1 MSQADIFLKLDTV
14 PGESQD
20 DKHKNELEIQSY
32 SWGASN
38 LGTADIGGGNSAG
51 KAQFQDFHFT
61 VPLGKAADLLFLR
74 CVSGD
79 HIPKATL
86 TQRKAGK
93 TPQDAL
99 QIVFDNVMLTNV
111 NIGNS
116 TGAGLGTMQVSFNF
130 ESYKIQAFE
139 QCADGTTKKCGNTGW
154 NQKKGVKV

>member
-14 PGESQD
+14 PVESQD
-20 DKHKNELEIQSY
+20 EKHKGELEILSY

-38 LGTADIGGGNSAG
+38 LGMVAVGGGNSAG
-51 KAQFQDFHFT
+51 KAQIQDFHFS
-61 VPLGKAADLLFLR
+61 VPIGKSVDLLVVR
-74 CVSGD
+74 CLGGE
-79 HIPKATL
+79 HLPKAIL

-99 QIVFDNVMLTNV
+99 QIVFENVMLTNV
-111 NIGNS
+111 NLANS
-116 TGAGLGTMQVSFNF
+116 TGAGIGTVQVSFNF

-154 NQKKGVKV
+154 NQKRNVKI

>member
-1 MSQADIFLKLDTV
+1 MSAADIFLKLDTV

-32 SWGASN
+32 SWGATNAGS
-38 LGTADIGGGNSAG
+38 AEFGGGNSTG
-51 KAQFQDFHFT
+51 KANFQDFHFT

-74 CVSGD
+74 CISGE
-79 HIPKATL
+79 HIPTATL

-99 QIVFDNVMLTNV
+99 QIVFNKVMLTNV
-111 NIGNS
+111 QLGNS
-116 TGAGLGTMQVSFNF
+116 SGAGLGSMQVGFTF
-130 ESYKIQAFE
+130 ESYKMQAFE

-154 NQKKGVKV
+154 DQKKGIKL